1 MRLSVAAAAIAA
13 TGLFVLPPAA
23 DWNSA
28 AAQAASTSSGQAF
41 PNRPIRLIVPWPP
54 GGISDTSARILA
66 QHMSASVGQP
76 VIVDNRAGAG
86 STIGH
91 DIVAKSS
98 ADGYTLL
105 YADVTTTAIN
115 QTAYPKLPYDSLK
128 DLAPVTMVG
137 VSPLFVTAHPSLPAK
152 SVQELVALARA
163 KPGTLNYA
171 SAGTG
176 STLHLA
182 AELFR
187 AAANVNLTHVP
198 FKGAGIA
205 IGSLLSGEVVLMFS
219 PSPPILA
226 HVKTGALR
234 VLATTKPT
242 RSSVMP
248 DVPAVAES
256 FPGFQIFIVNGV
268 LGPAGMPRDRIERLV
283 GEVAKAAQVPEV
295 QKRFESLGLETR
307 TGTPAEL
314 AAFLKTEIARFG
326 KLIRETGIK
335 LD

>member
-1 MRLSVAAAAIAA
+1 MAAAGIFA
-13 TGLFVLPPAA
+13 LPPVAHLGT
-23 DWNSA
+23 A
-28 AAQAASTSSGQAF
+28 AAQAYPS
-41 PNRPIRLIVPWPP
+41 RPIRLIVPWPP

-66 QHMSASVGQP
+66 QHMTTSIGQQ
-76 VIVDNRAGAG
+76 VIVDNRPGAG

-91 DIVAKSS
+91 DMVAKSS

-115 QTAYPKLPYDSLK
+115 ATAYPKLSYDSVK
-128 DLAPVTMVG
+128 DLTPITMVG
-137 VSPLFVTAHPSLPAK
+137 VSPLFVTTHPSLPVK
-152 SVQELVALARA
+152 NVKELVALAKA
-163 KPGTLNYA
+163 KPGAINYA

-187 AAANVNLTHVP
+187 SAANVNIVHVP

-219 PSPPILA
+219 PSPPVLP
-226 HVKTGALR
+226 HLKTGKLR
-234 VLATTKPT
+234 AVATTKPT
-242 RSSVMP
+242 RTNVLP
-248 DVPAVAES
+248 DVPAIAETY
-256 FPGFQIFIVNGV
+256 PGFEIFIVNGV
-268 LGPAGMPRDRIERLV
+268 LGPAGVPRDRIERLV
-283 GEVAKAAQVPEV
+283 GEVAKAAQMPEV

-314 AAFLKTEIARFG
+314 AAFLTTEIARFG

-335 LD
+335 LE

>member
-1 MRLSVAAAAIAA
+1 MRLSAAAAAIAA
-13 TGLFVLPPAA
+13 AVMFALPPAV
-23 DWNSA
+23 DVGIA
-28 AAQAASTSSGQAF
+28 AAQAF
-41 PNRPIRLIVPWPP
+41 PSRPIRLIVPWPP

-91 DIVAKSS
+91 DIVAKST

-137 VSPLFVTAHPSLPAK
+137 VSPLFVVAHPSVPAK
-152 SVQELVALARA
+152 SVQELVALAKA

-226 HVKTGALR
+226 HAKTGALR

-242 RSSVMP
+242 RSSVLP

-268 LGPAGMPRDRIERLV
+268 LGPAGVPRDRIERLA

-335 LD
+335 LE

>member
-1 MRLSVAAAAIAA
+1 MFA
-13 TGLFVLPPAA
+13 LPPAA
-23 DWNSA
+23 DVGTE
-28 AAQAASTSSGQAF
+28 AAQAF
-41 PNRPIRLIVPWPP
+41 PSRPIRLIVPWPP

-115 QTAYPKLPYDSLK
+115 QTAYPKLSYDSQK

-137 VSPLFVTAHPSLPAK
+137 VSPLFVVAHPSVPAK
-152 SVQELVALARA
+152 SVQELVALAKA

-187 AAANVNLTHVP
+187 AAANVNIVHVP

-219 PSPPILA
+219 PSPPILP

-268 LGPAGMPRDRIERLV
+268 LGPAGVPRDRIERLV

-314 AAFLKTEIARFG
+314 AAFLRTEIARFG

-335 LD
+335 LE

>member
-1 MRLSVAAAAIAA
+1 MRLSVAAAIAA

-23 DWNSA
+23 DWSSA
-28 AAQAASTSSGQAF
+28 AAQAF
-41 PNRPIRLIVPWPP
+41 PSRPIRLIVPWPP

-115 QTAYPKLPYDSLK
+115 QTAYPKLSYDSLK

-137 VSPLFVTAHPSLPAK
+137 VSPLFVAAHPSIPAK
-152 SVQELVALARA
+152 SVQDLVALAKA

-242 RSSVMP
+242 RSSVLP

-268 LGPAGMPRDRIERLV
+268 LGPAGMPRDRVERLV
-283 GEVAKAAQVPEV
+283 GELAKAAQVPEV

-314 AAFLKTEIARFG
+314 AAFLKTEITRFG
-326 KLIRETGIK
+326 KLIRDTGIR
-335 LD
+335 LE